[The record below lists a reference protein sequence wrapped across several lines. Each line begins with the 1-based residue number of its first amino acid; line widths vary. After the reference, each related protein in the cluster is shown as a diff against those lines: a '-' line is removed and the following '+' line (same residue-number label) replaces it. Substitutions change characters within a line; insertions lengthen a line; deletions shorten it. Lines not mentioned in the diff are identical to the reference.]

1 MQITLTLSSAAFTFM
16 PHTIPFLGAMAYHT
30 SKSWCSFMVIL
41 HSAHSGAH
49 SCCSFMVLICKCVY
63 WSLKL
68 LTHCECSS
76 GCPSAFWGVYKGPS
90 SPTFKSPEILN
101 FYLTSSKQTKIH
113 HTYTTTTLQTPPLYN
128 YFTTTLQTLLSLL
141 FTHTTLQD
149 TSLFSHSFLTHLCHT
164 RRKYPPSP
172 HTKNL
177 NTNKHHS
184 LKMCQKIKSAKQL
197 SERSRKAARSN
208 ANQKINKKAAR
219 HQAYIHN
226 KSVRDTWVEDIN
238 LQFAGAINI
247 PATEEKA
254 IEIATEASQ
263 AAFDSSNLVF
273 FTHGSSVPS
282 KNTQPKETSP
292 KHETKR
298 LAGAAV
304 IFKQPAADN
313 TSSWRG
319 RQWGLGHCETTNG
332 AEAGFFAISKCLT
345 LAAEHLHHAQHTD
358 TEPTVTIFA
367 HDQDEI
373 NKISRVRYIDSTRE
387 CSDATPVLLDIVK
400 KSRKLRDN
408 FGAAIELYC
417 IPKHAAVRG
426 NQLAEA
432 AARKAASDQDL
443 PAASD

>member
-1 MQITLTLSSAAFTFM
+1 
-16 PHTIPFLGAMAYHT
+16 
-30 SKSWCSFMVIL
+30 
-41 HSAHSGAH
+41 
-49 SCCSFMVLICKCVY
+49 
-63 WSLKL
+63 
-68 LTHCECSS
+68 
-76 GCPSAFWGVYKGPS
+76 
-90 SPTFKSPEILN
+90 
-101 FYLTSSKQTKIH
+101 
-113 HTYTTTTLQTPPLYN
+113 
-128 YFTTTLQTLLSLL
+128 
-141 FTHTTLQD
+141 
-149 TSLFSHSFLTHLCHT
+149 
-164 RRKYPPSP
+164 
-172 HTKNL
+172 
-177 NTNKHHS
+177 
-184 LKMCQKIKSAKQL
+184 MCQKIKSAKQL

-219 HQAYIHN
+219 HQVYIQN
-226 KSVRDTWVEDIN
+226 KSVRDTWVEDMN
-238 LQFAGAINI
+238 LQFAGAINV

-254 IEIATEASQ
+254 IEIATEASE
-263 AAFDSSNLVF
+263 AAFDSSNLFF
-273 FTHGSSVPS
+273 FTHGSSVPH
-282 KNTQPKETSP
+282 KTTQPKEETSP
-292 KHETKR
+292 KHEMKR
-298 LAGAAV
+298 FAGAAV

-319 RQWGLGHCETTNG
+319 RQWGLGHCETTSG

-345 LAAEHLHHAQHTD
+345 LAAEHLHHAQQQD
-358 TEPTVTIFA
+358 TEPTVTIFV

-373 NKISRVRYIDSTRE
+373 NKISRVRYIDSTTE